1 MTTVAPMT
9 ERVSSR
15 SAPTRLDTVDVR
27 WMIGLGAVALIVRL
41 WFVLSVGQTTFAF
54 NDAAVYN
61 TIAVSL
67 AHGHGFRGIYGQLTA
82 QWPPGYPFVL
92 SLAYRIF
99 GAHPT
104 TGEVLNAVLGAGTVP
119 ILYFAARR
127 TLGRVEAI
135 FVGAGMTLLLGQVF
149 WADVLIS
156 EALYA
161 FVLAILLAL
170 LAVLP
175 SARPRSAVLVG
186 LALGAATLTRGEG
199 FLLLAVPLAMWW
211 PQLPRRVL
219 LRQAAI
225 LCAVI
230 LAFVVPWTIRNAEAM
245 HAFVPLST
253 NFSSTFWSGHNPNAD
268 GGPNFPS
275 QALLSQVTAPVT
287 SPQREL
293 QTQSLLRKK
302 ALSWMVTHPLDELR
316 LIPLKLI
323 ALNDNDGEA
332 IPLWIDAQASS
343 KHPVLTRAAQNR
355 LRILADIGGYALLTA
370 FLTSL
375 VVFGKALWRRR
386 PLLRGALAYFA
397 VALVMYGFVFYGGF
411 RYRAALEP
419 LMLLVAAPLVAR
431 LWALRQQR
439 LA

>member
-1 MTTVAPMT
+1 MTTIAPMT

-211 PQLPRRVL
+211 PQLSRRGPPQAGGHPLRGDPRLRRALDDPQRGGDARVRPAQHEFFL
-219 LRQAAI
+219 DVLVGSQPERRWRAQLPLPGAAI
-225 LCAVI
+225 
-230 LAFVVPWTIRNAEAM
+230 P
-245 HAFVPLST
+245 
-253 NFSSTFWSGHNPNAD
+253 GHGA
-268 GGPNFPS
+268 GHE
-275 QALLSQVTAPVT
+275 
-287 SPQREL
+287 SP
-293 QTQSLLRKK
+293 T
-302 ALSWMVTHPLDELR
+302 
-316 LIPLKLI
+316 
-323 ALNDNDGEA
+323 
-332 IPLWIDAQASS
+332 
-343 KHPVLTRAAQNR
+343 
-355 LRILADIGGYALLTA
+355 
-370 FLTSL
+370 
-375 VVFGKALWRRR
+375 
-386 PLLRGALAYFA
+386 
-397 VALVMYGFVFYGGF
+397 
-411 RYRAALEP
+411 
-419 LMLLVAAPLVAR
+419 
-431 LWALRQQR
+431 
-439 LA
+439 